1 MLKVLYYVSVTFLSA
16 LALFFSYAAENSFL
30 IAVVPMAVFLLAFP
44 KLYGKDKSETT
55 VTTEEES
62 KTAAET
68 VEQCPVEIVKSD
80 EDEITLE
87 SILEEDSS
95 EESEEVQT
103 EERKEYIYMGMR
115 AYTKHGIS
123 LSSQKFDTK
132 EAAEYFADVFRHNYS
147 SRVRVCEVIGGGYGV
162 FADFVQ
168 EYLIQSNFS
177 REHGGYV
184 FANWKFEHR
193 HNLPA
198 PPPEHFIDKYPKATN
213 VLMYGVVTWPILG
226 LILFFEWLR
235 GAAWIPNDNVQIKA
249 SAQEL
254 ASMSGPD
261 FEQYVG
267 RRLKG
272 MGYSN
277 VRVTQTSGDFG
288 ADVIAT
294 DSNGETV
301 CIQCKHYSKPVG
313 IKAVQEIY
321 SAKQYYNCDKAMVIT
336 NSTYTTAAIDLAKK
350 TGVDLWAN
358 FR

>member
-1 MLKVLYYVSVTFLSA
+1 MLKVLYYISVIFLSA
-16 LALFFSYAAENSFL
+16 LALLFSYVAENGSFTV
-30 IAVVPMAVFLLAFP
+30 VVPMTVFLLVFP
-44 KLYGKDKSETT
+44 TLYGKDKSETT
-55 VTTEEES
+55 VTTEEDP
-62 KTAAET
+62 KTAVET
-68 VEQCPVEIVKSD
+68 VEQCSAEIVESD

-87 SILEEDSS
+87 SILEEDGS
-95 EESEEVQT
+95 EKSEEVQT

-132 EAAEYFADVFRHNYS
+132 EAAEHFADVFRHNYS
-147 SRVRVCEVIGGGYGV
+147 SRVKVCEVVGGGYGV

-177 REHGGYV
+177 REHGGYI
-184 FANWKFEHR
+184 FANWKYEER

-198 PPPEHFIDKYPKATN
+198 PPPEHFIDKYPKTAN
-213 VLMYGVVTWPILG
+213 FLMYGVITWPFLA
-226 LILFFEWLR
+226 LVLLFEWIR
-235 GAAWIPNDNVQIKA
+235 GAKWIPNDNVQSKA
-249 SAQEL
+249 TAQEL
-254 ASMSGPD
+254 ANMTGAE
-261 FEQYVG
+261 FESYIG

-272 MGYSN
+272 MGYKD

-288 ADVIAT
+288 ADVIAVN
-294 DSNGETV
+294 SNGETV

-321 SAKQYYNCDKAMVIT
+321 SAKQYYNCQKAMVIT
-336 NSTYTTAAIDLAKK
+336 NATYTKAAIDLANK